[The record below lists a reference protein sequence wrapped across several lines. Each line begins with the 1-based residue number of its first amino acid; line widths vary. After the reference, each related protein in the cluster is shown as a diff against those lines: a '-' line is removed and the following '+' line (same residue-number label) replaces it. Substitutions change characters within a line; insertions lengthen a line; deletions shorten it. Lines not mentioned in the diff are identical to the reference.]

1 MLKLG
6 LNASLTP
13 YSMKKIFLFLFATIY
28 YSSVF
33 SQNEYFLP
41 KKDLN
46 PQITSPQQFLGYPI
60 GSHHTRYDKIVEY
73 MRVLE
78 KSSNRVKVVTIG
90 ETNEHREQIIVHFA
104 KPENLA
110 KLESIRKTHLEIV
123 EGKSVDFD
131 NQPSVVWLGY
141 NVHGNEASGGEA
153 SLLTAYYLA
162 AIQGDEATKIYDNS
176 VFLMEPIVNPD
187 GRDRFN
193 NWVNM
198 HKGEPNVTDPN
209 DREHNEVWPSG
220 RVNHYWFDLNRD
232 WYLAVHKESR
242 NRLKYYH
249 QWMPNVVTD
258 FHEMG
263 TNSTHFF
270 EPTKSNAEN
279 PLVTQDNYKL
289 LNGKFAKYFEQ
300 AMNEIGSM
308 YYTKESF
315 DNFYPGYG
323 SSYPDMQGGLGL
335 LFEQG
340 SSRGHAQESDNGVLT
355 YKFAVRNQLVNAL
368 ATIQAATDERKTL
381 LKHQSDFFKNIEK
394 EASKSLTK
402 GYFIGDDFDQNRNV
416 AFWDLLLQHK
426 IKAYQLKNDAKV
438 GELTFKK
445 GNAIF
450 IPINQPQS
458 LLVRSLFDRPKS
470 FADSVFYDTSTWNL
484 ALAFGLKHA
493 EAKTMPEL
501 GSIINDASLKLDASE
516 SVKSDYAYLIDWRDY
531 NSAKVL
537 YQLLDKD
544 VLVKVAMKSFSN
556 GGKNWSHGTLMI
568 PVQKQKINS
577 NELSA
582 LLSQIK
588 KSTNVEV
595 FPVSTGFSTGG
606 IDLGSNF
613 FKTVIKPKAMVLA
626 GLGTSQYE
634 VGEVWY
640 LLETKL
646 NMPITKLEISQF
658 SRVNLNLYTHI
669 VMVSGQY
676 DAFND
681 VMIKKLK
688 EWVKQGGNLITLK
701 TASEWVIK
709 KEISESKI
717 IAIEPEK
724 DPKRMNFEKLADAQ
738 GARSTG
744 GAIFEVNIDT
754 THPIG
759 FGFESNSLQVYRNNN
774 TILEKSKNAVS
785 TVAQYTSSPWI
796 CGYVHPSSLSKISNS
811 AAIIAE
817 TSGAGQI
824 ILFSDNPNFRGI
836 WFGTNKLFFN
846 ALFFSSALGSQR
858 FGNEE

>member
-1 MLKLG
+1 
-6 LNASLTP
+6 
-13 YSMKKIFLFLFATIY
+13 MKKTLLLVFALLSCI
-28 YSSVF
+28 SVF

-41 KKDLN
+41 KKNLN
-46 PQITSPQQFLGYPI
+46 LQIPSPQQFLGYPI

-78 KSSNRVKVVTIG
+78 KASDRIKVVSIG

-110 KLESIRKTHLEIV
+110 KLETIRKNHLDIV

-131 NQPSVVWLGY
+131 NQPTVVWLGY

-162 AIQGDEATKIYDNS
+162 AIQGDEASKIYDNA

-279 PLVTQDNYKL
+279 PLVTQDNYKM
-289 LNGKFAKYFEQ
+289 LNSKFAKYFEN
-300 AMNEIGSM
+300 AMNEIGSF

-355 YKFAVRNQLVNAL
+355 YKFAVRNQLVNAI
-368 ATIQAATDERKTL
+368 ATIHAGVGERKIL

-394 EASKSLTK
+394 DASKSLIK
-402 GYFIGDDFDQNRNV
+402 GYVIGDDFDQNRNK

-426 IKAYQLKNDAKV
+426 IKAYQLKNDTKV
-438 GELTFKK
+438 GEVSFKK

-450 IPINQPQS
+450 IPLNQPQS
-458 LLVRSLFDRPKS
+458 LLAKSIFDRPKT

-493 EAKTMPEL
+493 EAKVLPDL
-501 GSIINDASLKLDASE
+501 GAALSEASLEGKTNE
-516 SVKSDYAYLIDWRDY
+516 FVKSDYAYLIDWRDY
-531 NSAKVL
+531 NAAKTL
-537 YQLLDKD
+537 YKLLEKEI
-544 VLVKVAMKSFSN
+544 LVKVALKSFVN
-556 GGKNWSHGTLMI
+556 GAKNWSHGSLLI
-568 PVQKQKINS
+568 PVQNQKIGS
-577 NELSA
+577 QELSE
-582 LLSQIK
+582 LLKQVQNAA
-588 KSTNVEV
+588 NVEI
-595 FPVSTGFSTGG
+595 FPVSTGFSSVG
-606 IDLGSNF
+606 IDLGSNS

-634 VGEVWY
+634 VGEVWH

-646 NMPITKLEISQF
+646 DMPIAKVDINQF
-658 SRVNLNLYTHI
+658 GRVNLNTYTHL

-676 DAFND
+676 DAMND
-681 VMIKKLK
+681 AAIKKIK
-688 EWVKQGGNLITLK
+688 DWVKQGGNLITLK

-709 KEISESKI
+709 KEISESK
-717 IAIEPEK
+717 AITVEPEK
-724 DPKRMNFEKLADAQ
+724 DPKRMNFEKLADAV
-738 GARSTG
+738 GAKSTG

-754 THPIG
+754 THPLG
-759 FGFESNSLQVYRNNN
+759 FGFESNSLHVYRNNN
-774 TILEKSKNAVS
+774 TFLEKSKNAVS
-785 TVAQYTSSPWI
+785 TVAQYTANPWI
-796 CGYVHPSSLSKISNS
+796 CGYVHPSSLTKIANS
-811 AAIIAE
+811 AAIISE
-817 TSGAGQI
+817 SSGAGQI